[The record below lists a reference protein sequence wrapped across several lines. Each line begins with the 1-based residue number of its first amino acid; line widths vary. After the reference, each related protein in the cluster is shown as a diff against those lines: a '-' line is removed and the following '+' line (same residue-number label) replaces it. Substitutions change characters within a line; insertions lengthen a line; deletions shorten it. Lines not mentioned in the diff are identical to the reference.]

1 MKKISRRHI
10 IVTLASS
17 AAFLCPAVL
26 NAATST
32 DLSSWANIPT
42 DSPAG
47 LTEILWLGKGPAS
60 IDISE
65 LKAGDVTVIARP
77 DDSADYAGTGQTQF
91 VAAMR
96 RDKDYLIVELT
107 CPHKGKAVG
116 LTGDPK
122 VPFACTK
129 RGGHHSSEFDSN
141 GLGVA
146 GKSSGDPMIIPEHKL
161 NSSNGRVV
169 LELT

>member
-32 DLSSWANIPT
+32 DLSSWTNIPT

-47 LTEILWLGKGPAS
+47 LTEILRLGKGPAS

-65 LKAGDVTVIARP
+65 LKPGDVTVIARP
-77 DDSADYAGTGQTQF
+77 DDSADYAGTGQTQY
-91 VAAMR
+91 VAVMR
-96 RDKDYLIVELT
+96 RGEDYLIVELT
-107 CPHKGKAVG
+107 CPHKGKAIG

-129 RGGHHSSEFDSN
+129 RSRYHSSEFDSN

-146 GKSSGDPMIIPEHKL
+146 GKSSGDPMIVPEHKV
-161 NSSNGRVV
+161 NSSNGKVV
-169 LELT
+169 LKLA

>member
-1 MKKISRRHI
+1 MKKISRRHV
-10 IVTLASS
+10 IVTLASGVT
-17 AAFLCPAVL
+17 FLCPAVL
-26 NAATST
+26 KAATSA
-32 DLSSWANIPT
+32 DLSTWANIPT

-47 LTEILWLGKGPAS
+47 LTEILRLGKGPAS

-65 LKAGDVTVIARP
+65 LKPGDVTVIARP
-77 DDSADYAGTGQTQF
+77 DDSADYAGTAQTQF

-96 RDKDYLIVELT
+96 KDKDYLIVELT
-107 CPHKGKAVG
+107 CPHKGKAIG

-129 RGGHHSSEFDSN
+129 RGRYHSSEFDSN

-146 GKSSGDPMIIPEHKL
+146 GKSSGDPMIVPEHKL
-161 NSSNGRVV
+161 TGSNEKVV
-169 LELT
+169 LELA

>member
-1 MKKISRRHI
+1 MKKISRRNV
-10 IVTLASS
+10 IVTLAST

-26 NAATST
+26 KAATT
-32 DLSSWANIPT
+32 ADLSSWANIPT

-47 LTEILWLGKGPAS
+47 LSKILQLGSGPAS

-65 LKAGDVTVIARP
+65 LKVGDVTVVSRP
-77 DDSADYAGTGQTQF
+77 NNRADYATTGQTQF
-91 VAAMR
+91 IAAMR
-96 RDKDYLIVELT
+96 RDKDFLIVELT
-107 CPHKGKAVG
+107 CPHKGKAIG

-129 RGGHHSSEFDSN
+129 RGRYHSSEFDTN

-146 GKSSGDPMIIPEHKL
+146 GKSSGDPMIVPEHKL
-161 NSSNGRVV
+161 NSSNGKVV
-169 LELT
+169 LELS

>member
-1 MKKISRRHI
+1 MKKITRRHV
-10 IVTLASS
+10 IVTLAST
-17 AAFLCPAVL
+17 ATFLCPAVL
-26 NAATST
+26 NAATT
-32 DLSSWANIPT
+32 ADLSSWAAIPT

-47 LTEILWLGKGPAS
+47 LSQILRLGIGPAS

-65 LKAGDVTVIARP
+65 LKPGDVTVIARP

-96 RDKDYLIVELT
+96 KDKDYLIVELT
-107 CPHKGKAVG
+107 CPHKGKAIG

-129 RGGHHSSEFDSN
+129 RGRYHSSEFDSN

-146 GKSSGDPMIIPEHKL
+146 GKSSGDSMIFPEHKL
-161 NSSNGRVV
+161 TISYGKVV
-169 LELT
+169 LELV

>member
-47 LTEILWLGKGPAS
+47 LTEILRLSKGPAN

-65 LKAGDVTVIARP
+65 LKPGDVTVIARP

-116 LTGDPK
+116 LTGDPE

-129 RGGHHSSEFDSN
+129 RGTHHSSEFDSN

-161 NSSNGRVV
+161 NSSNGKVV

>member
-1 MKKISRRHI
+1 MEKISRRHV
-10 IVTLASS
+10 IVTLAS
-17 AAFLCPAVL
+17 ATTLLCPAVL
-26 NAATST
+26 KAATT
-32 DLSSWANIPT
+32 ADLSSWADIPT

-47 LTEILWLGKGPAS
+47 LSKILRLGSGPSS

-65 LKAGDVTVIARP
+65 LKPGDVTVIARP

-96 RDKDYLIVELT
+96 KDKDYLIVELT
-107 CPHKGKAVG
+107 CPHKGKAIG

-129 RGGHHSSEFDSN
+129 RGRYHSSEFDSN

-146 GKSSGDPMIIPEHKL
+146 GKSSGDSMIVPEHKL
-161 NSSNGRVV
+161 TSSNGKVV
-169 LELT
+169 LELV